1 MCFSDEPGIY
11 VHGELGVRHEDV
23 VYVTE
28 DGASNMTKWTGSPED
43 PAVV

>member
-11 VHGELGVRHEDV
+11 LPGELGVRHEDIIFI
-23 VYVTE
+23 TAS
-28 DGASNMTKWTGSPED
+28 GAGNMTRWPGTPED